1 MGGYAPS
8 GKGANVE
15 GRPFD
20 MAKRLKG
27 LPPYLFAELDR
38 LKQAEIKKGVDVIP
52 LGIGDPD
59 QPTPE
64 NIVQAMHRAIDRKE
78 NHHYPSYEGMPA
90 FREAAAGWFQDR
102 FGVTLDPDQE
112 VVTLIGSKEG
122 IGHFPLAFVDP
133 GDVVLVPDPGYPVY
147 EIGTLLAGGVPY
159 FMPLNREN
167 GFLPD
172 LRAIPHDILR
182 KARIIFLNYP
192 NNPTAA
198 VASRGFF
205 DKVVRFAMENRLIV
219 CHDAAYTEIFYDGEK
234 PMSFLEADGAL
245 DVGIEFHSLS
255 KTYNMTGWRIGFAAG
270 SAQLIQGLGKIKTNL
285 DSGIFQ
291 AIQEAGIEALSED
304 QSSVEKMRAM
314 YQERRD
320 TFVAGLRDAGLSCD
334 PPRAT
339 FYLWMQVPRG
349 YTSKTFCEFLLKK
362 AGIAATPG
370 NGFGKSGEGYIR
382 FTLTVSKERLAEA
395 AERIKGVLR

>member
-1 MGGYAPS
+1 M
-8 GKGANVE
+8 E

-27 LPPYLFAELDR
+27 IPPYLFAELDR
-38 LKQAEIKKGVDVIP
+38 LKQAEVKKGVDVIP

-64 NIVQAMHRAIDRKE
+64 NIVQAMHRAIDRPQ

-90 FREAAAGWFQDR
+90 FRQAAAGWFQSR
-102 FGVTLDPDQE
+102 FGVSLDPDQE
-112 VVTLIGSKEG
+112 IVTLIGSKEG
-122 IGHFPLAFVDP
+122 IGHFPLAFVNP
-133 GDVVLVPDPGYPVY
+133 GEVVLVPDPGYPVY
-147 EIGTLLAGGVPY
+147 EIGTLLAGGIPY
-159 FMPLNREN
+159 SMPLTREN
-167 GFLPD
+167 GFMPD
-172 LRAIPHDILR
+172 LCAIPHDILK
-182 KARIIFLNYP
+182 KARMIFLNYP

-198 VASRGFF
+198 VASREFF
-205 DKVVRFAMENRLIV
+205 DEVVRFAMENRLIV
-219 CHDAAYTEIFYDGEK
+219 CHDAAYTEIFYNGEK
-234 PMSFLEADGAL
+234 PMSFLEVDGAK

-270 SAQLIQGLGKIKTNL
+270 SAQLIHGLGKIKTNL

-291 AIQEAGIEALSED
+291 AIQEAGIEALSGD
-304 QSSVEKMRAM
+304 QSGVERMRTL

-320 TFVAGLRDAGLSCD
+320 TFVAGLREAGLSCD

-339 FYLWMQVPRG
+339 FYLWMEVPKG

-370 NGFGKSGEGYIR
+370 HGFGKYGEGYIR

-395 AERIKGVLR
+395 AERIRKVL

>member
-1 MGGYAPS
+1 
-8 GKGANVE
+8 
-15 GRPFD
+15 
-20 MAKRLKG
+20 
-27 LPPYLFAELDR
+27 
-38 LKQAEIKKGVDVIP
+38 
-52 LGIGDPD
+52 
-59 QPTPE
+59 
-64 NIVQAMHRAIDRKE
+64 
-78 NHHYPSYEGMPA
+78 
-90 FREAAAGWFQDR
+90 
-102 FGVTLDPDQE
+102 
-112 VVTLIGSKEG
+112 
-122 IGHFPLAFVDP
+122 
-133 GDVVLVPDPGYPVY
+133 
-147 EIGTLLAGGVPY
+147 
-159 FMPLNREN
+159 
-167 GFLPD
+167 
-172 LRAIPHDILR
+172 
-182 KARIIFLNYP
+182 
-192 NNPTAA
+192 
-198 VASRGFF
+198 
-205 DKVVRFAMENRLIV
+205 
-219 CHDAAYTEIFYDGEK
+219 
-234 PMSFLEADGAL
+234 
-245 DVGIEFHSLS
+245 VGIEFHSLS

-339 FYLWMQVPRG
+339 FYLWMEVPKG
-349 YTSKTFCEFLLKK
+349 YTSGTFCEFLLKR